1 VLRLEP
7 ITSLDAPEL
16 EPYRTMRRSED
27 HRKRQI
33 FVAEGE
39 KVVRRLLESS
49 LPVISVILPEKWL
62 QEYRPLLERRPEMI
76 TAYLAEKDLL
86 ENLVGFSM
94 YQGVLA
100 IGKIPK
106 LPGLA
111 EVIAASASPRLFV
124 ALDALTNAEN
134 LGGLVRNCAAFGVQ
148 ALLIGNTSSSPY
160 LRRSVRGSMG
170 TVFKLPVVEGL
181 DLPGALRELRARNIR
196 CIAAHPHTSGLTLPQ
211 TNFSQDCCI
220 VFGSEGHGIAP
231 AVLSACDDAVAVPMA
246 LDVDSLNVGSAAAVF
261 LYEVNRQRGKMAAQ
275 K

>member
-1 VLRLEP
+1 MLRIEP

-16 EPYRTMRRSED
+16 EPYRTMRRSEE
-27 HRKRQI
+27 HRHRQI

-49 LPVISVILPEKWL
+49 LPVVSVILPEKWM
-62 QEYRPLLERRPEMI
+62 QEYRPLLERRPEVI

-100 IGKIPK
+100 IGRIPR
-106 LPGLA
+106 LPTLA
-111 EVIAASASPRLFV
+111 EVIGASTSPRLFV

-134 LGGLVRNCAAFGVQ
+134 LGGLVRNCAGFGVQ

-170 TVFKLPVVEGL
+170 TVFKIPVVENL
-181 DLPGALRELRARNIR
+181 DLP
-196 CIAAHPHTSGLTLPQ
+196 
-211 TNFSQDCCI
+211 
-220 VFGSEGHGIAP
+220 
-231 AVLSACDDAVAVPMA
+231 SA
-246 LDVDSLNVGSAAAVF
+246 
-261 LYEVNRQRGKMAAQ
+261 
-275 K
+275 